1 MITFLTVIH
10 IATIVLLVITVLLQ
24 SGKGAEISATFGGSS
39 QTVFGSSGGANF
51 FQKLTYGL
59 AAVFMMTSLTLTI
72 LPSRIKKSVFEGYT
86 PPPSSAPATA
96 PTTDTTGAK
105 NTAPANDS
113 AAPAGKAP
121 MGGDAPAAQRPGV
134 GQPGSTAPGT
144 GHNGA
149 NAPDANNLPNQK
161 K

>member
-10 IATIVLLVITVLLQ
+10 IATIVLLVIAVLLQ

-59 AAVFMMTSLTLTI
+59 ALVFGLTSLTLTV
-72 LPSRIKKSVFEGYT
+72 LPNKAKKSVFEGYT
-86 PPPSSAPATA
+86 
-96 PTTDTTGAK
+96 
-105 NTAPANDS
+105 
-113 AAPAGKAP
+113 
-121 MGGDAPAAQRPGV
+121 APAAPVNPVTPVTPPTGAA
-134 GQPGSTAPGT
+134 GSTQPADP
-144 GHNGA
+144 A
-149 NAPDANNLPNQK
+149 QK